1 MMSAGDDSRAEVLLV
16 GYERQENLGLRSIMA
31 YLQAHGHRVVLV
43 PFFPGDDGAVLTAIA
58 QHRPRLVGFS
68 LIFQFTLDEFG
79 RLMRRLRADGVTAH
93 FTAGG
98 HFPSLRPD
106 ITLDLIPELDS
117 IVRFEGEIT
126 VLELLDNLE
135 HREQW
140 RSIPGLAFRSGA
152 ETIMSPPRPLIADL
166 DTLPPVFRDEP
177 QQMGGV
183 NMAAMLASRGCLFNC
198 SFCSIRQFYGAAD
211 GKLRRAR
218 SPQAVV
224 AEMLALY
231 RDKQVRFFSF
241 QDDDFAAR
249 SQAQRSWL
257 DAFLDEL
264 GRSRLTDKIAW
275 KISCRV
281 DDLEAQRL
289 QRMQA
294 HGLIAVY
301 LGVES
306 GNDTGL
312 RALNK
317 RVSVAQNLAA
327 VELLKRHQVATSI
340 GFMLFDPSSTQQTVR
355 QNIRFLRTVGEDGY
369 FPINFCKMLPYAG
382 TPIEASLRAEG
393 RLKGTA
399 TQPDYGFSDEVLD
412 WYEFLVQ
419 QAFSKRNFAP
429 NGLVAL
435 LQQIDFDWRL
445 AERFGA
451 APATRGPSGFGGTL
465 KQIIRDTNLL
475 AVETLEAVLEAVT
488 SRGIDVLLKDNDQ
501 LVELF
506 EREWR
511 GEMKAEVQLNE
522 LCLAGGLAVDERSSA
537 ALSCPA

>member
-1 MMSAGDDSRAEVLLV
+1 MTRTRDDSRAEVLLV

-43 PFFPGDDGAVLTAIA
+43 PFFPGDEGAVLAA
-58 QHRPRLVGFS
+58 VQEHQPRLVGFS
-68 LIFQFTLDEFG
+68 VIFQFTLDEFG
-79 RLMRRLRADGVTAH
+79 RLMRRLRDDGVKAH

-98 HFPSLRPD
+98 HFPSLRPET
-106 ITLDLIPELDS
+106 TLDLIPELDS
-117 IVRFEGEIT
+117 IVRFEGEVT
-126 VLELLDNLE
+126 LLELLERLHTGD
-135 HREQW
+135 W
-140 RSIPGLAFRSGA
+140 RNVRGLAFRNGA
-152 ETIMSPPRPLIADL
+152 EKVISPPRPLIADL

-183 NMAAMLASRGCLFNC
+183 NIAAMLASRGCLFNC
-198 SFCSIRQFYGAAD
+198 SFCSIRQFYGTAE
-211 GKLRRAR
+211 GKLRRVR

-231 RDKQVRFFSF
+231 REKNVRFFSF

-249 SQAQRSWL
+249 SGAQRTWL
-257 DAFLDEL
+257 DAFLHEL
-264 GRSRLTDKIAW
+264 GRSDLRDKIAW

-281 DDLEAQRL
+281 DDLEAERL
-289 QRMQA
+289 ERMQA

-306 GNDTGL
+306 GNETGL

-317 RVSVAQNLAA
+317 HVSVTQNLAA
-327 VELLKRHQVATSI
+327 VELLKRHNVATSI
-340 GFMLFDPSSTQQTVR
+340 GFMLFDPSSTVETVK

-382 TPIEASLRAEG
+382 TPIEASLRAQG

-399 TQPDYGFSDEVLD
+399 TQPDYGFSDTVLD

-419 QAFSKRNFAP
+419 QAFSRRNFAP

-445 AERFGA
+445 AARFA
-451 APATRGPSGFGGTL
+451 SAPATPGTSPFGRAL
-465 KQIIRDTNLL
+465 NRIIRDTNLL
-475 AVETLEAVLEAVT
+475 AVESLEALLEAVA
-488 SRGIDVLLKDNDQ
+488 SDGIDFLLRDEDQ

-522 LCLAGGLAVDERSSA
+522 LCISGHITGAESA
-537 ALSCPA
+537 AALVSCDA